1 MNPNKLIS
9 APASLNVTPAI
20 CRRPVVEARTGL
32 PKSSLY
38 ALIAKGDFP
47 KPIKIG
53 ARAVGWL
60 DADVNDWIEKQV
72 AASRCEVAK

>member
-1 MNPNKLIS
+1 MPAKTES
-9 APASLNVTPAI
+9 AQTI
-20 CRRPVVEARTGL
+20 RRRHDVEAQTGL

-60 DADVNDWIEKQV
+60 DRDVNAWIEKQV
-72 AASRCEVAK
+72 AASRGEVAK

>member
-1 MNPNKLIS
+1 M
-9 APASLNVTPAI
+9 PAKAESTQTI
-20 CRRPVVEARTGL
+20 RRRPDVEAQTGL

-72 AASRCEVAK
+72 AASRSEVVR

>member
-1 MNPNKLIS
+1 MPAKTES
-9 APASLNVTPAI
+9 AQTI
-20 CRRPVVEARTGL
+20 RRRPHVEAQTGL